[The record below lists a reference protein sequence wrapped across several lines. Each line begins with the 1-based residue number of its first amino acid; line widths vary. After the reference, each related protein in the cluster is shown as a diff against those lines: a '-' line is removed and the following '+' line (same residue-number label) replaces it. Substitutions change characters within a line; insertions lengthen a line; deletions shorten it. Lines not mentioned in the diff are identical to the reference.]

1 MSGSNSFAEPAARN
15 EAAGIAAII
24 GIAVIVSSYCI
35 NAMDRTLFP
44 LILPEVAR
52 EYRFNLPDA
61 GLISTVFTLGMAV
74 AGLPAGYLMS
84 RVRRRSV
91 AQAGVFI
98 FSAATIL
105 TVWANGFADML
116 LYRALTGIGEAMQL
130 TALLVIMSA
139 WFARYRGAAVGAL
152 NCAFGVGA
160 IVGPLLGAAIFSS
173 YGTWRAPMIG
183 FGLLGFMMMAL
194 VPLFVRDSVSEA
206 AASATPRAITLG
218 GADALLNRNT
228 VLLLLLSGISGLSI
242 FGFLGM
248 YPTYLRGQLHFSASD
263 AGAIMSIYGL
273 GVLASVGGGLLG
285 DRFPIRPVIAL
296 SFVVAGVIGWLL
308 FNGPAA
314 FALQAVLAFA
324 FGVVFSGAIYVN
336 LAAGCVKAVRASL
349 SGQASGLFVTAFYA
363 AASVAGYAIGW
374 MANTFGWAIAGDVQL
389 CLASLAG
396 AVLAIGLRPEMMAR
410 PVMQDS

>member
-1 MSGSNSFAEPAARN
+1 MSGIDSFAEPAVRN
-15 EAAGIAAII
+15 EAAGIAAMI

-61 GLISTVFTLGMAV
+61 GLISTVFTIGMAA

-91 AQAGVFI
+91 AQAGLFI

-130 TALLVIMSA
+130 TALLAIMSA

-160 IVGPLLGAAIFSS
+160 IAGPLLGAAILSS

-194 VPLFVRDSVSEA
+194 VPLFVRNSVSEA
-206 AASATPRAITLG
+206 AASAAPRAITLG
-218 GADALLNRNT
+218 GADTLLNRNT
-228 VLLLLLSGISGLSI
+228 VLLLLLSSISGLSI

-273 GVLASVGGGLLG
+273 GVLVSVGGGLLG
-285 DRFPIRPVIAL
+285 DRFPIRPVIGL
-296 SFVVAGVIGWLL
+296 SFVAAAVIGWLL

-314 FALQAVLAFA
+314 FTLQAALAFA

-336 LAAGCVKAVRASL
+336 LAAGHVKAVRDSL

-374 MANTFGWAIAGDVQL
+374 MANTFGWAIAGDMQL

-396 AVLAIGLRPEMMAR
+396 AALAIGLRPEMMAR